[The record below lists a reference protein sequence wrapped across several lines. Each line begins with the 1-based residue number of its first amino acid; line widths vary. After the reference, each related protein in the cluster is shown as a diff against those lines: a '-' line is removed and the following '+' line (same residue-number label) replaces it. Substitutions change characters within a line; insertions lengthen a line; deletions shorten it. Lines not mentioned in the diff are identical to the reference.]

1 MKIPARVTITSL
13 IMMSIILFLGVTGY
27 FGVAFMYKKI
37 SSLEEISNELDSVS
51 RLNLTLHEAVSY
63 LNNYLVTG
71 DPDKMARY
79 KKASTEVKQLF
90 ENVVAQESKAG
101 RADVSIE
108 NARRLYANIDR
119 MSEDLFKYEVPLD
132 SKDAVMLMLEIQQ
145 TVDWISRLY
154 LQVHELKDREKL
166 ETTMKEAESARKWAG
181 RMQIAGTVSAL
192 IIWLILILYNKRIAK
207 AT

>member
-71 DPDKMARY
+71 DPDEMARY

-108 NARRLYANIDR
+108 NARRLYVNIDR